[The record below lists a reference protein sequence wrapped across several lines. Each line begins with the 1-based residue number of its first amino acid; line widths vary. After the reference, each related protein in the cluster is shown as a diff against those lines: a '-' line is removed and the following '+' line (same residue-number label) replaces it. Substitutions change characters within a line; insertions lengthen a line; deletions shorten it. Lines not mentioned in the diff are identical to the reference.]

1 MSADSCGGLLPV
13 AVRPEAEH
21 KLKHD
26 DERAGS
32 GMVRLRGLSIGIVIA
47 SAAVI
52 TGVGVPGLI
61 A

>member
-1 MSADSCGGLLPV
+1 MPV

>member
-21 KLKHD
+21 KLKH
-26 DERAGS
+26 
-32 GMVRLRGLSIGIVIA
+32 LSIGIVIA